1 MTRVYV
7 ASSWRNPRYEGV
19 IERLRAEDI
28 PHYDFKQP
36 RPGIGGFAWTDVWK
50 DIAADGQGANDWQKA
65 KGEQVVE
72 MLKHPIAVYGFHHEY
87 SALLDSWAC
96 LLVMPCGRSAHL
108 EMGYAIGSRKP
119 SVVLLDT
126 ESEAE
131 LMWKMADLVTVS
143 LDEAV
148 EFLKR

>member
-1 MTRVYV
+1 MSVYV
-7 ASSWRNPRYEGV
+7 ASSWRNKRYESV
-19 IERLRAEDI
+19 LERLKAEDI

-36 RPGIGGFAWTDVWK
+36 RPGIGGFAWTDVWA
-50 DIAADGQGANDWQKA
+50 DIAGEGQGANDWQKA

-72 MLKHPIAVYGFHHEY
+72 MLKHPIAIDGFRHDW
-87 SALLDSWAC
+87 SALFNAQQC
-96 LLVMPCGRSAHL
+96 MLVMPCGRSAHL
-108 EMGYAIGSRKP
+108 EMGYAIGKGKP
-119 SVVLLDT
+119 SVILLDA